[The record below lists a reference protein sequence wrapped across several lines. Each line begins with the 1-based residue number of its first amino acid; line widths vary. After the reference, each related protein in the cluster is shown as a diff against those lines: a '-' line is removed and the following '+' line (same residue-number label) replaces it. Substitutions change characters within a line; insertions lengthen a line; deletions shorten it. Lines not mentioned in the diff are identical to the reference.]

1 MVSSSRGAGRI
12 YQDSGSLHVEA
23 ALQPFEKMI
32 GHICSLLLWCGDKAV
47 VAGKLASR
55 DCGVASEVV
64 ASVVLREGSRGIAF
78 RVCVRERACA
88 GQIYRLVL
96 ERVSSRRS
104 CNGGS
109 KRRDHLRA
117 ATCYDHLNPS
127 LTSDV
132 APVID
137 SARLNLTGVP
147 WCARQRIGQRTSC
160 RAQFSLNV
168 LRTCR
173 VTRSI
178 P

>member
-1 MVSSSRGAGRI
+1 
-12 YQDSGSLHVEA
+12 
-23 ALQPFEKMI
+23 MI
-32 GHICSLLLWCGDKAV
+32 GHICSLLLWCVEKG
-47 VAGKLASR
+47 LWWLESWR
-55 DCGVASEVV
+55 RETASEVV
-64 ASVVLREGSRGIAF
+64 ASVVLREGCRGIAF
-78 RVCVRERACA
+78 SVCVRERACA
-88 GQIYRLVL
+88 GQIYRVVL
-96 ERVSSRRS
+96 ERVSSQRS

-132 APVID
+132 APVTD
-137 SARLNLTGVP
+137 SARLFTGVP
-147 WCARQRIGQRTSC
+147 WCARQRIGQRTSYQ
-160 RAQFSLNV
+160 AQFSLNA